1 MNITV
6 KLRRQTSRTSEP
18 TDQTFQIEA
27 DPDRTTV
34 LDALIKIQSEQ
45 DGSIGFRRNCRNAIC
60 GSCAMRVNGR
70 SGLACQKHI
79 SEVMGEHDTE
89 LVIEPMQ
96 NLPVI
101 KDLIVD
107 MTKFWDNLAKVD
119 PYVSTA
125 SRQISKTEYLQTP
138 AQRAKLQAAANCI
151 LCGSCYSECNSAA
164 VSDRFVGP
172 HALAK
177 AYRVMADNRDDRTDE
192 RVEKYNEAG
201 FVWDCTRCYNCNE
214 VCPVEVQPLDRIS
227 QIKHEILA
235 NRDLPESMPQR
246 HRHIL
251 LDLVKEDG
259 WIDESKFAV
268 RLVSDDFKDLKALFS
283 IFPVGIRMFLS
294 GKIPYPWQFH
304 KSEGAAEAKA
314 LIEAI
319 AKTKSDREKSD
330 RDEIQEIS

>member
-6 KLRRQTSRTSEP
+6 KLRRQTARHTQPIE
-18 TDQTFQIEA
+18 QTYQLEV

-34 LDALIKIQSEQ
+34 LDALIKIRSEQ
-45 DGSIGFRRNCRNAIC
+45 DGSIGFRCNCRNAIC

-70 SGLACQKHI
+70 AGLACQKHI
-79 SEVMGEHDTE
+79 GEVMGDQDVE
-89 LVIEPMQ
+89 LVIEPMR

-125 SRQISKTEYLQTP
+125 SRQISKTEEYLQTP
-138 AQRAKLQAAANCI
+138 EQRAKLQSAANCI
-151 LCGSCYSECNSAA
+151 LCGSCYSECNTAS

-177 AYRVMADNRDDRTDE
+177 AYRVMADNRDDRHEE
-192 RVEKYNEAG
+192 RISKYNESG

-235 NRDLPESMPQR
+235 KEDLPKSMPQR
-246 HRHIL
+246 HRHTL

-259 WIDESKFAV
+259 WIDESKFAL
-268 RLVSDDFKDLKALFS
+268 RLVSDDFKDLKALLS
-283 IFPVGIRMFLS
+283 IFPVGIRMVLS
-294 GKIPYPWQFH
+294 GKIPYPWQFQ
-304 KSEGAAEAKA
+304 KSEGASEVKS

-319 AKTKSDREKSD
+319 EK
-330 RDEIQEIS
+330 R